1 VQAAFKLPDVGEGIH
16 EAEVVRW
23 LVQPGDRVTRDQPV
37 VEVQTDKALVELPTP
52 YAGRVVSLG
61 AQPGDMVP
69 VGATLFVVDDESG
82 PAEPEPTGQAAGGSA
97 APAAAFV
104 RSEAPAGGRV
114 LATPAVRR
122 LARELGVDLSQ
133 VRGSG
138 EGGRVLAEDVRE
150 AAQRAARAGPSAP
163 AAPTFPAPAAAPP
176 APEPVAPAGVGEEPG
191 PSREALAPAGAE
203 VERIPLRG
211 LRRAIARH
219 MVKSMYTAPHVT
231 SFERCEVSA
240 LVALR
245 GRLKPLAAERGVTLT
260 YLPFV
265 IKAVVS
271 ALKAHPWV
279 NASVD
284 DEREEIVVH
293 REYHI
298 GVATATPEGL
308 VVPVVRHADRLS
320 LFELAAEVERL
331 GQAARERTATRE
343 ELSGSTFT
351 ITNYGAYGGSWGTP
365 IINHPEVAILG
376 LGQIRPEPWV
386 RDGELVVG
394 QILPLSLSF
403 DHRIIDGELAHRFLS
418 HVIARLS
425 EPDRLILDV

>member
-61 AQPGDMVP
+61 AKPGDLVP
-69 VGATLFVVDDESG
+69 VGATLFVVDDESE
-82 PAEPEPTGQAAGGSA
+82 AA
-97 APAAAFV
+97 APAAAPEP
-104 RSEAPAGGRV
+104 RPAAPAPAAPAAADAPAASRRV

-122 LARELGVDLSQ
+122 LARERGVDLTQ
-133 VRGSG
+133 VPGSG
-138 EGGRVLAEDVRE
+138 EGGRVLAEDVR
-150 AAQRAARAGPSAP
+150 RAAAGGP
-163 AAPTFPAPAAAPP
+163 AGRTGPVAPP
-176 APEPVAPAGVGEEPG
+176 APEPPPPAAPAPAPARVEAAVAPP
-191 PSREALAPAGAE
+191 PAPAAGEE

-219 MVKSMYTAPHVT
+219 MVKSLYTAPHVT

-245 GRLKPLAAERGVTLT
+245 RRLQPLAAERGVTLT

-271 ALKAHPWV
+271 ALKANPWL

-284 DEREEIVVH
+284 DEREEIVV
-293 REYHI
+293 RRVYHI
-298 GVATATPEGL
+298 GIATATPEGL
-308 VVPVVRHADRLS
+308 MVPVVRHADRLT

-331 GQAARERTATRE
+331 GQAARERTATLE

-351 ITNYGAYGGSWGTP
+351 ITNYGAYGGSYGTP

-376 LGQIRPEPWV
+376 LGRIRPEPWV
-386 RDGELVVG
+386 RDEELVVG
-394 QILPLSLSF
+394 QVLPLSLSF
-403 DHRIIDGELAHRFLS
+403 DHRVIDGELAHRFMS
-418 HVIARLS
+418 HLVARLS
-425 EPDRLILDV
+425 DPDRLILDT